1 MKRILKQT
9 SIILTGLIALHA
21 RADEGEIYSVSLNGK
36 PQVLIILD
44 TSKHMREQADYPYP
58 EYYDPHIAYPP
69 TPDTNIQDIVYRWFY
84 GGEQFYFN
92 NSATA
97 QSLDHSELRAI
108 AEKAVDTY
116 TGGAALTTAEQ
127 AKYETFVTTI
137 PARNSNDKLDFS
149 KMNCYVAVADFQGD
163 LGAYQD
169 YVAQWLP
176 GPLKLGDGVVG
187 IPYEW
192 RTIGSKSSIGRKF
205 VDCDQDIAT
214 GEDRNPGY
222 EHSGVLSPEDINDD
236 GESDDGS
243 ADGYVENPDRKGFPS
258 NGPEYYWNAYEDSEQ
273 GRFNGNSSNKAYL
286 YSDNLVKWAAL
297 KPSSGTTIQLSNLQ
311 IAKKVVLDIMLDTKE
326 INTGLE
332 IFNPN
337 NAITK
342 LDILDNNGGRIISK
356 ISSYDPD
363 DYDSGTNDYNDK
375 RSLLKSRVQDI
386 FTTSMS
392 KSALCESLFEG
403 YRYLY
408 GKGVY
413 FGDDVLIG
421 ENPQRDTSIE
431 AGDNYVSPMDWVNSC
446 QTEAYIIMVTT
457 GHHDV
462 SPRPADIVKC
472 GGIFGDLIRIDAF
485 DHDSKANKLIEQ
497 LPGMTAK
504 DIADKAVQVNDAD
517 TTCDKNLL
525 PVLSGWLANNDMNP
539 TTKDV
544 KERIVT
550 YTVGI
555 GELDDK
561 RRNLLE
567 KTAEYGD
574 GEFYNALDA
583 NELRQKLEMVFADI
597 ITRQQ
602 GVTAAVGTSIN
613 SSNSTKSN
621 EFVYYSMFKPSQTSR
636 WKGNL
641 RKFRVIDDGTLSA
654 WTQSASDATSTYS
667 DILPALADSDASFF
681 NDNLY
686 SAWSSEKGLNDI
698 DKGGVVEAFSTLES
712 TETRNIYITN
722 ADNSALLTLSK
733 DNLKTALSVGSD
745 ADLASALGVSEASLD
760 TAISWLQGKNEAG
773 EYRDDIFGDPMHAE
787 PLIVEYPDSVGIE
800 GSDGKT
806 VLSKARI
813 FIGTNAGFFHAFKDN
828 GRSVEEEWAFI
839 PKENLAMALMLNLQ
853 ITRAENRIYG
863 IDGTA
868 VDAHYYENDESP
880 ENLKHIITFGLRR
893 GGEKYFSLNVN
904 LDSSQVNT
912 TIPEL
917 NWVMEN
923 DPASIS
929 KVYPELAQTWSTP
942 IVSKVLR
949 EDSNQNDRPVL
960 IFGGGYDTNKDTC
973 GSNSSISDS
982 SNTCTDTTGRTV
994 YIVDAISGAVVESFD
1009 GFSDSIASRVAVMD
1023 SDGDNYADRIY
1034 APDTAGN
1041 IYRIDMTKAF
1051 DAEAGKFTKGTNTL
1065 IKLASLGGSGD
1076 SDLRFFNPPSIV
1088 RARDINGT
1096 SYDGLLLGSGD
1107 ITSPNSNITVRN
1119 YFFNIKDTDIYPT
1132 VWGEGIGKKSE
1143 PPVIRRNNLSLIS
1156 YSSNSG
1162 NESITDV
1169 AEGTALSGWHYKLNQ
1184 LDTGSSLDKGG
1195 EKSLGA
1201 AVVIN
1206 GVVHFN
1212 TYTPFASDYVIENG
1226 QCVANLSGYSNYY
1239 QLNLNVGTTKYH
1251 QKLQNVIAKDL
1262 AVHAASTNGASVLRL
1277 LGAGKGDSKTVD
1289 GVDVS
1294 KGTID
1299 TEVLLVPHATY
1310 RYFNEAAQ

>member
-1 MKRILKQT
+1 MKRIFKPV
-9 SIILTGLIALHA
+9 SVIFAGLMALHA
-21 RADEGEIYSVSLNGK
+21 GADEGEIYSVSLNGK

-44 TSKHMREQADYPYP
+44 TSAHMREEADYPYP
-58 EYYDPHIAYPP
+58 KYYDPHIAYPP
-69 TPDTNIQDIVYRWFY
+69 TPDTNVEDIIYRWLY
-84 GGEQFYFN
+84 GGEQFYYN
-92 NSATA
+92 NSVNAKALNHT
-97 QSLDHSELRAI
+97 ELRGI

-116 TGGAALTTAEQ
+116 SGGAALTGDEQ
-127 AKYETFVTTI
+127 VKYDEFVTTI
-137 PARNSNDKLDFS
+137 PTRDSSNKLDFS
-149 KMNCYVAVADFQGD
+149 KMNCYSAVADFQGD

-176 GPLKLGDGVVG
+176 GPLKFGDGVVG

-192 RTIGSKSSIGRKF
+192 RTIGSKTSIGRKF

-214 GEDRNPGY
+214 GEKRNPGY
-222 EHSGVLSPEDINDD
+222 EHSGVIKAEEVNED

-243 ADGYVENPDRKGFPS
+243 ADGYVENPDREGFPS
-258 NGPEYYWNAYEDSEQ
+258 NGPEYYWNIYEDTAQ
-273 GRFNGNSSNKAYL
+273 GRFNGDSNNKAYL

-297 KPSSGTTIQLSNLQ
+297 KPTSGATIQLSNLQ
-311 IAKKVVLDIMLDTKE
+311 IAKKVVLDLMLDTTE

-337 NAITK
+337 NSITK
-342 LDILDNNGGRIISK
+342 LDILNNNGGRIISK
-356 ISSYDPD
+356 VSSYDPD
-363 DYDSGTNDYNDK
+363 DYDATTNGYVNK
-375 RSLLKSRVQDI
+375 KSLLKSQMQDI

-392 KSALCESLFEG
+392 KSALCESLYEG

-408 GKGVY
+408 GQGVWY
-413 FGDDVLIG
+413 GDDVLIG
-421 ENPQRDTSIE
+421 EKPERDQSAE
-431 AGDNYVSPMDWVNSC
+431 ASGTYISPMDWVNSC

-462 SPRPADIVKC
+462 SSRLTDIVKC
-472 GGIFGDLIRIDAF
+472 GGIFGGRIRIDAY
-485 DHDSKANKLIEQ
+485 DHDSKANELIEQ
-497 LPGMTAK
+497 LSGMTAQ
-504 DIADKAVQVNDAD
+504 DIVDKAVQVNDAD

-539 TTKDV
+539 TTKDI

-555 GELDDK
+555 GKLDDK

-567 KTAEYGD
+567 KTAKYGD

-583 NELRQKLEMVFADI
+583 NELRQKLDMVFADI

-621 EFVYYSMFKPSQTSR
+621 EFVYYPMFKPSQTSR
-636 WKGNL
+636 WRGNL
-641 RKFRVIDDGTLSA
+641 RKFKVTDDGTLSA
-654 WTQSASDATSTYS
+654 WTQSASDATSTNS
-667 DILPALADSDASFF
+667 DILPALTGSDSSFF

-686 SAWSSEKGLNDI
+686 SAWSSEKGLNDV

-712 TETRNIYITN
+712 TDTRNIYITN
-722 ADNSALLTLSK
+722 ADNSALLTLNK
-733 DNLKTALSVGSD
+733 DNLKIALSVESD
-745 ADLASALGVSEASLD
+745 ANLASALGVSEATLD
-760 TAISWLQGKNEAG
+760 AAISWLQGKNEAD

-787 PLIVEYPDSVGIE
+787 PLIVEYPDS
-800 GSDGKT
+800 KP
-806 VLSKARI
+806 RI

-868 VDAHYYENDESP
+868 VDAHYYENPD
-880 ENLKHIITFGLRR
+880 NLKHIITFGLRR

-904 LDSSQVNT
+904 LDRSKVN

-923 DPASIS
+923 APAPIA
-929 KVYPELAQTWSTP
+929 KTYPELAQTWSTP
-942 IVSKVLR
+942 IVSKILR
-949 EDSNQNDRPVL
+949 EDPDQNDRPVL

-973 GSNSSISDS
+973 GSNSSSSGISNICS
-982 SNTCTDTTGRTV
+982 DTTGRAV
-994 YIVDAISGAVVESFD
+994 YIVDAISGVVVESFG
-1009 GFSDSIASRVAVMD
+1009 GFSDSIASRLAVMD
-1023 SDGDNYADRIY
+1023 SDGDSYADRIY

-1051 DAEAGKFTKGTNTL
+1051 DTDKNKFTKGANTFVQ
-1065 IKLASLGGSGD
+1065 LASLGGSGD
-1076 SDLRFFNPPSIV
+1076 SDLRFFSAPSIV
-1088 RARDINGT
+1088 RARDINGN

-1119 YFFNIKDTDIYPT
+1119 YLFNIKDKDIYPT
-1132 VWGEGIGKKSE
+1132 VWGEGLGKKPE
-1143 PPVIRRNNLSLIS
+1143 PTVIKRDNLSLIS
-1156 YSSNSG
+1156 NNNVSG
-1162 NESITDV
+1162 NETVTDV
-1169 AEGTALSGWHYKLNQ
+1169 EKDTVLSGWRYKLNEAA
-1184 LDTGSSLDKGG
+1184 

-1226 QCVANLSGYSNYY
+1226 QCVANLSGYSHYY
-1239 QLNLNVGTTKYH
+1239 QLNLNVGTKKYYR
-1251 QKLQNVIAKDL
+1251 KLQNVIAKDL
-1262 AVHAASTNGASVLRL
+1262 AVHAASNNGASVLRL
-1277 LGAGKGDSKTVD
+1277 LGAGKGDSKMVG
-1289 GVDVS
+1289 GVAVN

-1299 TEVLLVPHATY
+1299 TEVSLVPHSTY